1 MNDDKK
7 TVKENTSNKRSR
19 SDYIKIVVLL
29 IFLMVLPLLAEPTFA
44 NIVGVQIFLIL
55 FFIID
60 ILMKNGRR

>member
-7 TVKENTSNKRSR
+7 TVKENTSNKRSI

-60 ILMKNGRR
+60 ILMKNGSR

>member
-19 SDYIKIVVLL
+19 SDYIKIFALL

-60 ILMKNGRR
+60 ILMKNGSR

>member
-7 TVKENTSNKRSR
+7 TVKENTSNKRSG

-60 ILMKNGRR
+60 ILMKNGSR